1 MKPII
6 RILMFTAAAV
16 LMASCMVYRSVPT
29 TSRVYSTGYR
39 YIENPIEQRE
49 VLRAYYPQLFNYYEE
64 GLLQIISMRERL
76 YSNGHREWDI
86 RRRYVKRYITS
97 DREQMYIL
105 EHYYPDVFARARRGE
120 VRINK
125 MYGYVDN
132 SGRIRYKVDYSRVR
146 NPRPQPAPQPAPR
159 YEPAPAHTP
168 TGRPGNA
175 PGNNVRPANPPAN
188 GSGNNVR
195 PGNNERPG
203 NPPANNV
210 RPGNNDRPTNPPAN
224 GSGNNVRPGNN
235 DRPANPPA
243 NASGSNVRRENTE
256 RPANTSG
263 NTSTN
268 ARQGTSDRP
277 ARART
282 EARRET
288 TERSANTSANTSGNS
303 STNARQGTNGRPAN
317 ARRGGVV
324 TNNQNEEQKVEEK
337 KEENK

>member
-6 RILMFTAAAV
+6 RILILTAAAV

-29 TSRVYSTGYR
+29 TTTVYSTTYR
-39 YIENPIEQRE
+39 YIENPAEQRAI
-49 VLRAYYPQLFNYYEE
+49 LRAYYPQLYNYYEE
-64 GLLQIISMRERL
+64 GLLQIVSMRERI
-76 YSNGHREWDI
+76 YPNGRRDWDI
-86 RRRYVKRYITS
+86 KRRYVKRYITS

-105 EHYYPDVFARARRGE
+105 ERYYPDVFARARRGE

-132 SGRIRYKVDYSRVR
+132 SGRIRYKVDYSRIR
-146 NPRPQPAPQPAPR
+146 NPKPQPVPPAPR

-168 TGRPGNA
+168 AGRPGNA
-175 PGNNVRPANPPAN
+175 PGNTVRPANPPAN

-195 PGNNERPG
+195 PGNNDRPT

-224 GSGNNVRPGNN
+224 PQGSNTRPGNN
-235 DRPANPPA
+235 EQRPANPPA
-243 NASGSNVRRENTE
+243 NAQGSNARRENND
-256 RPANTSG
+256 RPANARTE
-263 NTSTN
+263 
-268 ARQGTSDRP
+268 ARQGNSDRP
-277 ARART
+277 ANART

-288 TERSANTSANTSGNS
+288 TERSANAPA
-303 STNARQGTNGRPAN
+303 NARQGSNERPAN

-324 TNNQNEEQKVEEK
+324 SNNNRNEEQKVEEK

>member
-97 DREQMYIL
+97 DRERMYIL
-105 EHYYPDVFARARRGE
+105 ERYYPDVFARARRGE

-132 SGRIRYKVDYSRVR
+132 SGRIRYKVDYSRVW
-146 NPRPQPAPQPAPR
+146 NPRPQPAPPPAPR

-175 PGNNVRPANPPAN
+175 PGNNVRPRNNDRPA
-188 GSGNNVR
+188 
-195 PGNNERPG
+195 

-210 RPGNNDRPTNPPAN
+210 RPGNNDRTANPQAN
-224 GSGNNVRPGNN
+224 GSGNNVRTGKN
-235 DRPANPPA
+235 DRPTNPPA

-263 NTSTN
+263 NARTE

-288 TERSANTSANTSGNS
+288 TERSANTSGNS
-303 STNARQGTNGRPAN
+303 YTNARQGTNGRPAN

-324 TNNQNEEQKVEEK
+324 TNNQNEEQKVEEY

>member
-1 MKPII
+1 
-6 RILMFTAAAV
+6 MFTAAAV

-97 DREQMYIL
+97 DRERMYIL
-105 EHYYPDVFARARRGE
+105 ERYYPDVFARARRGE

-146 NPRPQPAPQPAPR
+146 NPRPQPVPPPAPR

-175 PGNNVRPANPPAN
+175 PGNNVRP
-188 GSGNNVR
+188 R
-195 PGNNERPG
+195 NNERPG

-210 RPGNNDRPTNPPAN
+210 RPGNNDRPANPPAN
-224 GSGNNVRPGNN
+224 GSGN
-235 DRPANPPA
+235 
-243 NASGSNVRRENTE
+243 NVRRENTE

-263 NTSTN
+263 NSSTN
-268 ARQGTSDRP
+268 ARQGSNDRP

-303 STNARQGTNGRPAN
+303 STNARQGTTGRPAN

-324 TNNQNEEQKVEEK
+324 TNNQNAEQKVEEK

>member
-49 VLRAYYPQLFNYYEE
+49 VLRGYYPQLFNYYEE

-97 DREQMYIL
+97 DRERMYIL
-105 EHYYPDVFARARRGE
+105 ERYYPDVFARARRGE

-146 NPRPQPAPQPAPR
+146 NPRPQPVPPPAPR

-175 PGNNVRPANPPAN
+175 PGNNVRP
-188 GSGNNVR
+188 R
-195 PGNNERPG
+195 
-203 NPPANNV
+203 
-210 RPGNNDRPTNPPAN
+210 
-224 GSGNNVRPGNN
+224 NN

-243 NASGSNVRRENTE
+243 NGSGNNVRRENTE

-263 NTSTN
+263 NSSTN
-268 ARQGTSDRP
+268 ARQGSNDRP